1 MDNMTY
7 SFMLLHNKSY
17 IVPISASYS
26 SRGSTC
32 MSLSKIIADHHI
44 LRFWLHDEGG
54 LCSCTYTRHEY
65 TNTHTTTTMLLEVA
79 RALWTPT
86 RVTLGAANPVGHEK
100 YDHIHEYGDQIAC
113 MNNVIRWHYL
123 VHRAITFIGPGQQ
136 LEVSIHGFGH
146 KLLTTIVA

>member
-7 SFMLLHNKSY
+7 SFMLLRNKSY

-65 TNTHTTTTMLLEVA
+65 TNTHTTTNTSLKVA

-86 RVTLGAANPVGHEK
+86 RVTLGAAKPVGHEK

-113 MNNVIRWHYL
+113 MNNVIRWHYP
-123 VHRAITFIGPGQQ
+123 VHGAITFFGPRQQ
-136 LEVSIHGFGH
+136 LEVKIHGFGH
-146 KLLTTIVA
+146 KVLTKSVS